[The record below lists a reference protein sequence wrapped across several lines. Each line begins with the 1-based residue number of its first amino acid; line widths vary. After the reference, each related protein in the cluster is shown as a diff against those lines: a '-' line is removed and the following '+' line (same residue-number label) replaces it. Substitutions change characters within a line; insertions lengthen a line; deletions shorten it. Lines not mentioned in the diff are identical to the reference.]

1 MILQFNATA
10 GRRRGPGIV
19 GLMFWVQT
27 PAGAKRGSAGA
38 ARWPPAPLARGR
50 VPVGAK
56 RGSAGAARWTP
67 APLAAWGRPTP
78 VLDSA
83 AAQSGP

>member
-38 ARWPPAPLARGR
+38 ARWPPAPLA
-50 VPVGAK
+50 
-56 RGSAGAARWTP
+56 
-67 APLAAWGRPTP
+67 AWGRPTP